1 MKFTSKLWS
10 KMWMAHRTLSYM
22 VYGMHSHGRGRK
34 ACFESWVPARECD
47 SAIII
52 IGKVFNNFFEL
63 TVRHSSRVQ
72 VQMPLIL
79 YLGGKS
85 VVFLFCLSLLCFYNP
100 LEIWDWWQMT
110 VFKVLSKD
118 EHSASWTFIHVSTFT
133 VLPAFYGNPCIGD
146 IDCCSGYVG

>member
-1 MKFTSKLWS
+1 
-10 KMWMAHRTLSYM
+10 MAHRTLSYM
-22 VYGMHSHGRGRK
+22 VYAMHSHGRGRK

-72 VQMPLIL
+72 VQMHLIL

-85 VVFLFCLSLLCFYNP
+85 IVFLFCLSLLCFYNP

-118 EHSASWTFIHVSTFT
+118 KHSAWNVLSHLNMIVRGTGHLIRIELSYKFINYK
-133 VLPAFYGNPCIGD
+133 LMQCIYR
-146 IDCCSGYVG
+146 GYI